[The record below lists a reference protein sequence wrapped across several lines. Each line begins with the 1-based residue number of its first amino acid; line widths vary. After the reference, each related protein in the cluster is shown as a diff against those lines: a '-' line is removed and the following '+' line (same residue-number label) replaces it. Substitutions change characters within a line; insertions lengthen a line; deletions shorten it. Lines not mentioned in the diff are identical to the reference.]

1 MQARGTPSAPLLFF
15 LQEQRPPESSPVAGD
30 GERAPSSRYPEPPEA
45 APPPC
50 TPSRRPLPS
59 PPAPLHLSS
68 CLCPAG
74 GRSRQGRRGGAQTP
88 CSCGRS
94 ASGGS
99 SSSSSRVACGV
110 PQGRT
115 GVGVGAA
122 ALAVRPPELPCLSGL
137 AEPRLALLTPH
148 LHFLVFRS
156 WGSGLLAGVLPPR
169 PLRPPTSMCPPGL
182 RLPRSPP
189 CAPFP

>member
-1 MQARGTPSAPLLFF
+1 MQARATPSAPLLFF

-45 APPPC
+45 APPPF
-50 TPSRRPLPS
+50 TYFIARPPVLS
-59 PPAPLHLSS
+59 SGPLHLSS

-99 SSSSSRVACGV
+99 SSRVECGV

-169 PLRPPTSMCPPGL
+169 PLRPPTSMCPPGP
-182 RLPRSPP
+182 RLSRSSPYT
-189 CAPFP
+189 PFP